1 MNGYDTTPR
10 ELGWDDEIQRDE
22 SFQVL
27 PEGDYAFTVSK
38 FERGRHGGSAK
49 VPPCNKAILTIAVAS
64 PAGSGQIAANL
75 FLHTNFEWKLCQFF
89 TAIGQRRHGEPLR
102 MNWNTVA
109 GSTGV
114 CHVGVRKWT
123 GNDGRERESNEITE
137 FYDPAKAPGSRRSPP
152 IKVVPPPRAVSMAS
166 SGRSC
171 PRGPPPPGAWGV
183 SKWS

>member
-137 FYDPAKAPGSRRSPP
+137 FYDPAKAPRIEAVPADKSGPTPP
-152 IKVVPPPRAVSMAS
+152 GGIYGQQWTELPQGTPTPWS
-166 SGRSC
+166 SGSF
-171 PRGPPPPGAWGV
+171 
-183 SKWS
+183 